1 MLWLSWDPPFYFGT
15 AYDTSLT
22 RTSTILQVNM
32 DVEVRIVGDMLK
44 GDDVHELR
52 LKLKEH
58 RNEEFPYKD
67 DEWVSGV

>member
-1 MLWLSWDPPFYFGT
+1 
-15 AYDTSLT
+15 
-22 RTSTILQVNM
+22 M

-44 GDDVHELR
+44 GDEVHELR

-67 DEWVSGV
+67 DEWLNKGIKQACWILQALYKCFCICVLSHVQGEF

>member
-1 MLWLSWDPPFYFGT
+1 
-15 AYDTSLT
+15 
-22 RTSTILQVNM
+22 M

-44 GDDVHELR
+44 GDEVHELR

-67 DEWVSGV
+67 DE